1 MHLHLGLIVGPSA
14 HFQGPAAYLGAV
26 LTSKR
31 ARLPRLFQSAERD
44 ANLAPFMCGGERL
57 LQLTR
62 FLWQKRGGGKDA
74 KRVGL
79 DRQCFSLIQKVRYL
93 LLPPR
98 I

>member
-1 MHLHLGLIVGPSA
+1 MDASAFGPNS
-14 HFQGPAAYLGAV
+14 GAISSFSGACRL
-26 LTSKR
+26 LTSKH

-79 DRQCFSLIQKVRYL
+79 DRQCFSLGLVFIITPTHLRL
-93 LLPPR
+93 
-98 I
+98 